1 MLKTNIEFKTGRQF
15 IARLL
20 PGKDLIETLKDF
32 CKEKNIKAA
41 YIPMLI
47 GAVEAIDLIHPD
59 PRPIAAKDFKP
70 VSKKYQGP
78 FELTAQGTI
87 AMQDDDYSIHL
98 HAVVGGQ
105 EHKLVAMGHFVS
117 GKITILTE
125 VVIIEVADCEMLRQ
139 QDNNVFCKPVLFFK
153 PK

>member
-47 GAVEAIDLIHPD
+47 GAVESIDLIHPD
-59 PRPIAAKDFKP
+59 PRFGVTKEAKP
-70 VSKKYQGP
+70 VVKNYQGP

-87 AMQDDDYSIHL
+87 AMQDNDYSIHL

-105 EHKLVAMGHFVS
+105 EHNLVAMGHFVS

-125 VVIIEVADCEMLRQ
+125 VVITEVADYEMVRVKD
-139 QDNNVFCKPVLFFK
+139 DNIFCKPVLFFK
-153 PK
+153 